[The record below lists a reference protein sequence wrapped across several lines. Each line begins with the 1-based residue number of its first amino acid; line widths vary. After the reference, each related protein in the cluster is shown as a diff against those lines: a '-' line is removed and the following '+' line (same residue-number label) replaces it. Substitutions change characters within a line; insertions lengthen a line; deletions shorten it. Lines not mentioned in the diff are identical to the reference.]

1 MRVQQEADRNTGP
14 ISEWRVIWAQAG
26 SNTYTDRLHS
36 VQRSIASP
44 VALSNYLA
52 LGVFSNHLQ
61 PSDLK
66 GFEFDGADNDKRDET
81 DIASP
86 TLFANVA
93 KQFAN
98 LLSYSRAL
106 PARLPDFYNYLLS
119 FPNGKP
125 TDAEDTFY
133 WEK

>member
-1 MRVQQEADRNTGP
+1 M
-14 ISEWRVIWAQAG
+14 WAQPG
-26 SNTYTDRLHS
+26 SKTYTDRSHS

-44 VALSNYLA
+44 FALSNYLA

-66 GFEFDGADNDKRDET
+66 GFEFDGEDNDKRDET
-81 DIASP
+81 D
-86 TLFANVA
+86 VA

-119 FPNGKP
+119 YPNGKP